1 VVFAVAASPV
11 SNAFSAARAA
21 TSAAV
26 TAMATYQD
34 GPSFKTDT
42 AGAIKTSNAQL
53 EVQRLFQ
60 EADAAQSAAGLVNVT
75 LTGTEALGA
84 LLEDMKG
91 LADSLRDQSITQAHR
106 AILTTEFA
114 NLNARFDEMT
124 AAATFAG
131 LNLINPDATDQA
143 GPVTLPSGQ
152 QIAAH
157 DLRKGQGTIMPINMP
172 IAAPLLDSLR
182 GAFAFE
188 GNFTREALGTSGL
201 KSVKSF
207 VPVTYSEGE
216 GGGEGINASY
226 TQLDF
231 IPTAG
236 ATVSASFQFNQPRNI
251 IQYITSSSVSTAA
264 TVSVN
269 SSNNIVVTGYQK
281 TITGPELNVGQWY
294 DISISVSD
302 TGDARVY
309 LDSTF
314 IGDVPTWPKV
324 LPSNRSS
331 VLIYGGANT
340 TDNLSVFSRQLSA
353 DEIKDVV
360 EKSQG
365 GVQNWRA
372 APPNGSDWGVVAD
385 DLSQS
390 LANLRNVEAYYGGV
404 ARSLDRFV
412 SSQQRLVDAIEVG
425 VKRLVV
431 PDLGKMAAR
440 RAAADV
446 HAQVVLATM
455 DTQRGIMNHPVNLL
469 SGAMDAFDRMMVG
482 RFTPSRLG
490 I

>member
-60 EADAAQSAAGLVNVT
+60 EADAAQSAGGLVNVT

-157 DLRKGQGTIMPINMP
+157 DLRKGQGTIMPVNMP

-201 KSVKSF
+201 KSVRNF
-207 VPVTYSEGE
+207 APVTYSEGWS
-216 GGGEGINASY
+216 GGQGLNASY

-236 ATVSASFQFNQPRNI
+236 ATVSASFQFNQPRSI
-251 IQYITSSSVSTAA
+251 IQHIVSGDVRDAA

-269 SSNNIVVTGYQK
+269 SQNNIVISGNAK
-281 TITGPELNVGQWY
+281 TITGPALNIGQWY
-294 DISISVSD
+294 GVSISVSD
-302 TGDARVY
+302 KGNARVY
-309 LDSTF
+309 LDNNF
-314 IGDVPTWPKV
+314 IGDVQYRIGLPTT
-324 LPSNRSS
+324 RSS
-331 VLIYGGANT
+331 VLIYGGGNT
-340 TDNLSVFSRQLSA
+340 VDNLSVYSRQLSD
-353 DEIKDVV
+353 DEVRDVG

-365 GVQNWRA
+365 GIQNWRA
-372 APPNGSDWGVVAD
+372 APANGSDWGVVAD

-404 ARSLDRFV
+404 SRKLERFV
-412 SSQQRLVDAIEVG
+412 SNQQRIADAIESG
-425 VKRLVV
+425 VSRLVV
-431 PDLGKMAAR
+431 PDLGKLEAR
-440 RAAADV
+440 RAAADA
-446 HAQVVLATM
+446 HAQLVLTM
-455 DTQRGIMNHPVNLL
+455 METQRGIMNHHVNLL
-469 SGAMDAFDRMMVG
+469 SEAMGTFDRMMAS
-482 RFTPSRLG
+482 RFTPSRLK

>member
-1 VVFAVAASPV
+1 LVSVFSPSPV
-11 SNAFSAARAA
+11 AKAFSAARAA

-26 TAMATYQD
+26 SAMATYQD

-42 AGAIKTSNAQL
+42 VGAIQVTNAQL
-53 EVQRLFQ
+53 EVQRLFR
-60 EADAAQSAAGLVNVT
+60 EADAAQSAGGLVNVT
-75 LTGTEALGA
+75 LSVTEALGG

-91 LADSLRDQSITQAHR
+91 LADSLRDQSITPAHR

-143 GPVTLPSGQ
+143 GPVILPSGQ

-157 DLRKGQGTIMPINMP
+157 DLRKGQGTIMPIEP
-172 IAAPLLDSLR
+172 PVGTPSPESLVA
-182 GAFAFE
+182 AFAFE
-188 GNFTREALGTSGL
+188 GNNQPAPLGT
-201 KSVKSF
+201 
-207 VPVTYSEGE
+207 
-216 GGGEGINASY
+216 
-226 TQLDF
+226 
-231 IPTAG
+231 PTLI
-236 ATVSASFQFNQPRNI
+236 TNQPSGYPLLYSDGESGGKSAI
-251 IQYITSSSVSTAA
+251 IWGYNLRTPDTKEITVGISFKTPQNRDIFRFATGSDIVSLSSSGA
-264 TVSVN
+264 
-269 SSNNIVVTGYQK
+269 NIVVRHNGNIMASTNFDSSLWQRANIVVASDGAA
-281 TITGPELNVGQWY
+281 
-294 DISISVSD
+294 SIYMNGSIFGNFS
-302 TGDARVY
+302 
-309 LDSTF
+309 LDSPMSNISNNNMNIF
-314 IGDVPTWPKV
+314 QGRVV
-324 LPSNRSS
+324 LNDNWTIYSKAFSS
-331 VLIYGGANT
+331 DGIRELDILAK
-340 TDNLSVFSRQLSA
+340 Q
-353 DEIKDVV
+353 
-360 EKSQG
+360 
-365 GVQNWRA
+365 GVQNWK
-372 APPNGSDWGVVAD
+372 NDTSGSWSQVAD